1 MHRNVAAQNVRI
13 TKEETDK
20 MEEENERLEDELR
33 RIREMRSAF
42 SAQPAPPEQLSTV
55 EPAFRW
61 RSAADD
67 CVDEADHRFIA
78 SDSPR
83 AELPV
88 QHRVRPLSVEGG
100 ERVEDGAIRTPSAG
114 NETNCISRNA
124 QQDRAES
131 ERPRVRRAGE
141 FGSIEAFLGELGL
154 SRYAALFRERGLDS
168 VDAIVALDPRRL
180 RALGVDNKHAM
191 KLRIGIAELRAFST
205 PQAAASRSGQPSTG
219 APDAPRSI
227 APTVERPPLA
237 PRRLPLI
244 EPSSDQRIKGTR
256 ANSIRARSVEGAS
269 SRSNVS
275 RAVKAHS
282 SFAR

>member
-20 MEEENERLEDELR
+20 MEEENERLEEELR

-42 SAQPAPPEQLSTV
+42 SAQPAPPEQSSTV

-83 AELPV
+83 AEL
-88 QHRVRPLSVEGG
+88 R
-100 ERVEDGAIRTPSAG
+100 
-114 NETNCISRNA
+114 ISRNA

-191 KLRIGIAELRAFST
+191 KLRMGIAELRAFST
-205 PQAAASRSGQPSTG
+205 SQPAASRSGQPSTG

-227 APTVERPPLA
+227 APIVERPPLA